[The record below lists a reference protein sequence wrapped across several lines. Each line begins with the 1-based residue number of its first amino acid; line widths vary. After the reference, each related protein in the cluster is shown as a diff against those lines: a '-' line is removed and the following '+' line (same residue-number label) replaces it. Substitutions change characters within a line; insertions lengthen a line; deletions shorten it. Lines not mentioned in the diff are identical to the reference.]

1 MGHTPLPAIFG
12 AQGFKDFDK
21 FVVGFDDQ
29 FNRLAKIHDDVTKN
43 IPNYP
48 PYNIRKT
55 GDNTYVIEIAVAG
68 FGKQEIDITF
78 EDNKLIVA
86 GNTKDDGDNFLFR
99 GIANRAFTRT
109 FALDDQIEIQDAA
122 LINGMLKIALERII
136 PEHKKPKKIEVND
149 AESKTKKSTKQFLN
163 RCVYCPCYSDQ
174 KPHYCPSYGSVFIN
188 LAPTFTITCIV
199 IFCKIFF

>member
-1 MGHTPLPAIFG
+1 MGHTPIPAIFG
-12 AQGFKDFDK
+12 GAGLKDFDK
-21 FVVGFDDQ
+21 FFVGFDEQ

-109 FALDDQIEIQDAA
+109 FTLADTIEVKNAD
-122 LINGMLKIALERII
+122 LINGMLKVWLENII
-136 PEHKKPKKIEVND
+136 PEHKKPRKIEVGETSSKKFL
-149 AESKTKKSTKQFLN
+149 AEEK
-163 RCVYCPCYSDQ
+163 
-174 KPHYCPSYGSVFIN
+174 
-188 LAPTFTITCIV
+188 
-199 IFCKIFF
+199 